1 MTMTP
6 STVAVAFDDSPASRH
21 ALLWAAEEAA
31 ARRGRLR
38 IVHVQVPL
46 PAEVLVYD
54 TPSQVHVSEYAQA
67 GGELLAQAAA
77 TVREAHPGLEVV
89 TSLVQEAVTPA
100 LLEESRTAALLVIG
114 SRGRGGFRGLLLG
127 SVSQQISAHAAC
139 PVVVVHDP
147 QQRPAPAT
155 PTDDVGRV
163 VVGLD
168 GSELSRDAMG
178 FAFEY
183 AARHHLPLTA
193 VHTWDIPLPETVP
206 PVIISDDEWREVEDE
221 ELALTA
227 EQLTTWSQ
235 KYPQVDV
242 KQRVVRGSA
251 ESVMVNA
258 SRDAALVVVGSR
270 GRGGFLGMLLGSV
283 SQALLH
289 HASAPVAIVRPTA

>member
-1 MTMTP
+1 MTLHP
-6 STVAVAFDDSPASRH
+6 PVVVVAFDDSPASH
-21 ALLWAAEEAA
+21 VALRWAADEAA
-31 ARRGRLR
+31 ARRCPMR

-46 PAEVLVYD
+46 PAEVLAYD
-54 TPSQVHVSEYAQA
+54 TPSHVHVSEYAQT
-67 GGELLAQAAA
+67 GGALLASAAES
-77 TVREAHPGLEVV
+77 VRSTHPGLEVH
-89 TSLVQEAVTPA
+89 TSLVQEAITPA
-100 LLEESRTAALLVIG
+100 LLEESRDAALIVMG

-139 PVVVVHDP
+139 PVIVVHDP
-147 QQRPAPAT
+147 AQRPAPAA
-155 PTDDVGRV
+155 PSDDAGRV

-206 PVIISDDEWREVEDE
+206 PIVISDADWRDVEDD

-235 KYPQVDV
+235 KFPQVDV
-242 KQRVVRGSA
+242 RQRVVRGSA
-251 ESVMVNA
+251 ESVMVTA
-258 SRDAALVVVGSR
+258 ARDAALVVVGSR

-289 HASAPVAIVRPTA
+289 HASAPVAIVRPTL